1 MKINRTTLSLI
12 IASLC
17 GTCASA
23 TVVGQD
29 GTNSST
35 GRIGDQDSS
44 GYIESSSRI
53 SDVSPV
59 ASGQTVANGQPVAYS
74 PVMFHSP
81 AFDVPGS
88 TTAVGAGCET
98 GCTPMAGPV
107 TLCNTSASTW
117 VETETLLWWGKG
129 MTGTP
134 LIVGGPA
141 NTVFPNNVISGG
153 PDNPVGDSLRLGY
166 RFTAGTWLD
175 CDQNYGLM
183 GRVFG
188 LYGDE
193 DRTVITG
200 QPTTGIRF
208 FDTSPSVNNLNN
220 YLVQQTTPAG
230 NNTGDITVENEL
242 DLVAADVSF
251 RTRLLGD
258 GLSRGDLIAGYSF
271 LRLDSSYSLRSVVLD
286 GILGNGIPDGTV
298 STTVDMFG
306 TKNEFHGGHLGFM
319 NEVASGRFS
328 LALLGKVAMGNMRS
342 TRSVAGSFSEVR
354 PAPDPAF
361 NANRGLFA
369 QSTNINVAG
378 TTQDRF
384 TFIPEAGAKLK
395 YQLGR
400 GQLGVGYT
408 LLVMPSVVLAAGQ
421 IDTNVSSDNFAL
433 VPLDPPRTPVAKFQR
448 DTYFLHGL
456 DLGYTFNF

>member
-1 MKINRTTLSLI
+1 MKINRKKLSLI

-23 TVVGQD
+23 TAVGQD
-29 GTNSST
+29 ETNAST

-44 GYIESSSRI
+44 GYIESSSNI
-53 SDVSPV
+53 SDVSLTG
-59 ASGQTVANGQPVAYS
+59 SEQPVAYN
-74 PVMFHSP
+74 PVMFQSP

-88 TTAVGAGCET
+88 TAMVGAGCES
-98 GCTPMAGPV
+98 GCSTSCGPV

-117 VETETLLWWGKG
+117 VEAETLLWWGKG
-129 MTGTP
+129 MTGAPT
-134 LIVGGPA
+134 IVSGGPNA
-141 NTVFPNNVISGG
+141 VPTNVLGGG
-153 PDNPVGDSLRLGY
+153 PDNPVGENLRVGY

-175 CDQNYGLM
+175 CDQNYGVM

-188 LYGDE
+188 LYGNE
-193 DRTVITG
+193 DRTVFSG

-220 YLVQQTTPAG
+220 YLVQQTTPGG
-230 NNTGDITVENEL
+230 NNTGDIIVENEL
-242 DLVAADVSF
+242 DLVAADVSL
-251 RTRLLGD
+251 RMRLLGD
-258 GLSRGDLIAGYSF
+258 GLSRGDLLAGYSF
-271 LRLDSSYSLRSVVLD
+271 LRLDSSYRLQSEILD
-286 GILGNGIPDGTV
+286 GITGNGIPDGTV
-298 STTVDMFG
+298 TTATDTFG
-306 TKNEFHGGHLGFM
+306 TRNEFHGGHLGFM

-342 TRSVAGSFSEVR
+342 TSSIAGSFSEVR
-354 PAPDPAF
+354 PQPDPSF
-361 NANRGLFA
+361 NADRGLFA
-369 QSTNINVAG
+369 QSTNIGV

-400 GQLGVGYT
+400 GQLGIGYT
-408 LLVMPSVVLAAGQ
+408 LLAMPSVVLAAGQ
-421 IDTNVSSDNFAL
+421 IDTNVSSDHFAQ
-433 VPLDPPRTPVAKFQR
+433 VPLDPPRTPVARFQR

>member
-23 TVVGQD
+23 TAVGQD
-29 GTNSST
+29 GTYAST

-53 SDVSPV
+53 SDVSQASTEPGVEYTPV
-59 ASGQTVANGQPVAYS
+59 T
-74 PVMFHSP
+74 FHSP

-88 TTAVGAGCET
+88 TATVGAGCET
-98 GCTPMAGPV
+98 GCTTACGPV

-117 VETETLLWWGKG
+117 VESETLLWWGKG
-129 MTGTP
+129 MSGTP
-134 LIVGGPA
+134 LIVGGGPNA
-141 NTVFPNNVISGG
+141 VPNTVLGGG
-153 PDNPVGDSLRLGY
+153 PDNPVGESLRIGY

-175 CDQNYGLM
+175 CDQNYGIM

-188 LYGDE
+188 LFGDE
-193 DRTVITG
+193 DRTTFTG

-208 FDTSPSVNNLNN
+208 FDTSPSINNTNN
-220 YLVQQTTPAG
+220 YLVQQTVPAG
-230 NNTGDITVENEL
+230 NNTGDIVVENEL
-242 DLVAADVSF
+242 DLVAADASF
-251 RTRLLGD
+251 RMRLLGD
-258 GLSRGDLIAGYSF
+258 GVSRGDLLAGYSF
-271 LRLDSSYSLRSVVLD
+271 LRLDSSYGLRSVVLD
-286 GILGNGIPDGTV
+286 GITGNGIPDGTI
-298 STTVDMFG
+298 STTIDTFG
-306 TKNEFHGGHLGFM
+306 TRNEFHGGHLGFM

-342 TRSVAGSFSEVR
+342 TSSVSGSFTENR
-354 PAPDPAF
+354 PDPDPDFA
-361 NANRGLFA
+361 ANRGLFA
-369 QSTNINVAG
+369 QSTNIGVV
-378 TTQDRF
+378 TRDRF

-400 GQLGVGYT
+400 GQLGIGYT

-421 IDTNVSSDNFAL
+421 IDTNVSSDNLAL

-448 DTYFLHGL
+448 DTFFLHGL

>member
-23 TVVGQD
+23 SAVGQD
-29 GTNSST
+29 GTNAST
-35 GRIGDQDSS
+35 GRIGDQDST
-44 GYIESSSRI
+44 GHIESSSRI
-53 SDVSPV
+53 SDEGTTDSEQPV
-59 ASGQTVANGQPVAYS
+59 AST
-74 PVMFHSP
+74 PVMFQSP

-88 TTAVGAGCET
+88 TTMVGAGCESGGT
-98 GCTPMAGPV
+98 TACRPV

-141 NTVFPNNVISGG
+141 NTVLPNTVLGGG
-153 PDNPVGDSLRLGY
+153 PDNPVGDSMRVGY

-175 CDQNYGLM
+175 CDQNYGVM

-193 DRTVITG
+193 DRTTFTG

-208 FDTSPSVNNLNN
+208 FDTSPSVNNVNN

-230 NNTGDITVENEL
+230 NNTGDIIVENEL
-242 DLVAADVSF
+242 DLVAADASF
-251 RTRLLGD
+251 RLRLLGD
-258 GLSRGDLIAGYSF
+258 GLSRGDLLAGYSF
-271 LRLDSSYSLRSVVLD
+271 LRLDSSYGLQSVVLD
-286 GILGNGIPDGTV
+286 GITGNGIPDGTV
-298 STTVDMFG
+298 TTTIDTFG
-306 TKNEFHGGHLGFM
+306 TRNEFHGGHLGFM

-342 TRSVAGSFSEVR
+342 TSSVAGTYTEDR
-354 PAPDPAF
+354 PLPDPDFA
-361 NANRGLFA
+361 ANRGLFA
-369 QSTNINVAG
+369 QSTNIGV

-408 LLVMPSVVLAAGQ
+408 LLVMPSVVLAASQ

-448 DTYFLHGL
+448 DTFFLHGL

>member
-23 TVVGQD
+23 SAVGQD
-29 GTNSST
+29 GTNAST
-35 GRIGDQDSS
+35 GRIGDQDST
-44 GYIESSSRI
+44 GHIESSSRI
-53 SDVSPV
+53 SDEGTTDSEQPV
-59 ASGQTVANGQPVAYS
+59 AST
-74 PVMFHSP
+74 PVMFQSP

-88 TTAVGAGCET
+88 TTMVGAGCESGGT
-98 GCTPMAGPV
+98 TACRPV

-141 NTVFPNNVISGG
+141 NTVLPNTVLGGG
-153 PDNPVGDSLRLGY
+153 PDNPVGDSMRVGY

-175 CDQNYGLM
+175 CDQNYGVM

-188 LYGDE
+188 LFGDE
-193 DRTVITG
+193 DRTTFTG

-208 FDTSPSVNNLNN
+208 FDTSPSVNNVNN

-230 NNTGDITVENEL
+230 NNTGDIIVENEL
-242 DLVAADVSF
+242 DLVAADASF
-251 RTRLLGD
+251 RLRLLGD
-258 GLSRGDLIAGYSF
+258 GLSRGDLLAGYSF
-271 LRLDSSYSLRSVVLD
+271 LRLDSSYGLQSVVLD
-286 GILGNGIPDGTV
+286 GITGNGIPDGTV
-298 STTVDMFG
+298 TTTIDTFG
-306 TKNEFHGGHLGFM
+306 TRNEFHGGHLGFL

-342 TRSVAGSFSEVR
+342 TRSVAGSYTENR
-354 PAPDPAF
+354 PQPAPDFA
-361 NANRGLFA
+361 ANRGLFA
-369 QSTNINVAG
+369 QSTNIGV

-400 GQLGVGYT
+400 GQLGIGYT
-408 LLVMPSVVLAAGQ
+408 LLVMPSVVLAANQ

-448 DTYFLHGL
+448 DTFFLHGL